1 MCLVRPHIAR
11 MGNPLGSAR
20 TRRIVIG
27 WAVAAVLATILWST
41 SRDGVGAPDSS
52 GREAAGLASGV
63 YEYTPAERGEPVSV
77 SGVSLTGE
85 SLDTE
90 SYRGRVVVLN
100 VWGSWCAPCRK
111 EAPVLARAS
120 RRLPESQV
128 SFVGI
133 NVRDNRAA
141 ALAFERSFGI
151 TYPSISEEES
161 PEALLALNGYV
172 PLNAVPVTVLLD
184 DEGRVAARVIGVL
197 REATLS
203 ALIETLLSQRAT
215 GGGLA

>member
-1 MCLVRPHIAR
+1 MGKVR
-11 MGNPLGSAR
+11 M
-20 TRRIVIG
+20 RRIIIG

-41 SRDGVGAPDSS
+41 SRGGLGAADGSARDAV
-52 GREAAGLASGV
+52 GLASGV
-63 YEYTPAERGEPVSV
+63 DEYAPEERAEPVSV

-85 SLDTE
+85 SLDTA
-90 SYRGRVVVLN
+90 SLRGRVVLLN

-111 EAPVLARAS
+111 EAPILARAS
-120 RRLPESQV
+120 RRYPASQV
-128 SFVGI
+128 SLVGI

-141 ALAFERSFGI
+141 ALAFESRFNI

-184 DEGRVAARVIGVL
+184 AEGRVAARVIGVL

-203 ALIETLLSQRAT
+203 ALIDSLLREGAAAD
-215 GGGLA
+215 GLA